1 MGCYFLLLGIFQ
13 TQGFNLSLLH
23 WQADS
28 LPQSTSEAP
37 DSYFNTLLS
46 VAYFKVIQL
55 GYCLDFLLEFWP

>member
-37 DSYFNTLLS
+37 DSSFNTLIS